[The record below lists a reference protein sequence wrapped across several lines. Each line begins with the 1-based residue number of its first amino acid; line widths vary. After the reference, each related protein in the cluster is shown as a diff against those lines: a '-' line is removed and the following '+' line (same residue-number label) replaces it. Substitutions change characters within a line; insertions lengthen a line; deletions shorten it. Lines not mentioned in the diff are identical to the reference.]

1 MGCSSPQFFHV
12 VANKPGASR
21 KHLQLPSFPTALSA
35 EEHRKGQSFNDQ
47 PLFVSR
53 KLRRQVLLTVL
64 VAAENVNCRSDRT
77 GSGVGTP
84 SCAHCAVGRSMAENS
99 CETSFQT
106 YQGVCRIRVEV
117 TIKIKR
123 GYGVREG
130 RMCKWGAI
138 GKSSQQ
144 ADVCGQAVVATS
156 ASSLR

>member
-1 MGCSSPQFFHV
+1 
-12 VANKPGASR
+12 
-21 KHLQLPSFPTALSA
+21 
-35 EEHRKGQSFNDQ
+35 
-47 PLFVSR
+47 
-53 KLRRQVLLTVL
+53 
-64 VAAENVNCRSDRT
+64 
-77 GSGVGTP
+77 
-84 SCAHCAVGRSMAENS
+84 MAENS

-144 ADVCGQAVVATS
+144 ADVCGQAVVAAS
-156 ASSLR
+156 ASSFKVGVSLASSCLRPLGHHC

>member
-1 MGCSSPQFFHV
+1 
-12 VANKPGASR
+12 
-21 KHLQLPSFPTALSA
+21 
-35 EEHRKGQSFNDQ
+35 
-47 PLFVSR
+47 
-53 KLRRQVLLTVL
+53 
-64 VAAENVNCRSDRT
+64 
-77 GSGVGTP
+77 
-84 SCAHCAVGRSMAENS
+84 MAENS

-144 ADVCGQAVVATS
+144 ADVCGQAVVAAS
-156 ASSLR
+156 ASSFRWRFHWLHPASVPWVIFVMLVSCSIRGTETKRDYRSIRRVTRVD